1 MLVCG
6 KTECFKT
13 VTHTL
18 HLDTAADV
26 QCLHLGETFKL
37 HFCVETVAVCVLLSP
52 FFFTSVKS
60 VTVKGTNSNQTKQS
74 IEYAQ

>member
-26 QCLHLGETFKL
+26 QCLRLGETFKL
-37 HFCVETVAVCVLLSP
+37 HFCVITVTVCVLLSP
-52 FFFTSVKS
+52 FYFTFVKS
-60 VTVKGTNSNQTKQS
+60 VRVKSTNSN
-74 IEYAQ
+74 